1 MALTWAFAPTLASFF
16 DRPAQMQS
24 ISEWLQALGLDEY
37 VKLFEQNKIDI
48 DILPDL
54 TERDLQDLGLPLGDR
69 KRLLKA
75 LAASAAPQIPEQSVT
90 AATSPRSL
98 IPTPLADC

>member
-1 MALTWAFAPTLASFF
+1 
-16 DRPAQMQS
+16 MQS
-24 ISEWLQALGLDEY
+24 ISEWLQAIGLDEY
-37 VKLFEQNKIDI
+37 VELFAQNRIDI

-75 LAASAAPQIPEQSVT
+75 LSSAAAPINTEGADTTVSSL
-90 AATSPRSL
+90 ATLDAQRSSGNTLPPTRSP
-98 IPTPLADC
+98 